1 VTTSSF
7 GDEVLGMPIGRLASE
22 IGSVRNN
29 DYWIRDE
36 GQFERVHRNIEN
48 NPVRS
53 GLVVKPA
60 DYRWSRA
67 NAGSK
72 AVVAG

>member
-1 VTTSSF
+1 VCAGTPSKIPS
-7 GDEVLGMPIGRLASE
+7 VLVGK
-22 IGSVRNN
+22 
-29 DYWIRDE
+29 
-36 GQFERVHRNIEN
+36 
-48 NPVRS
+48 S
-53 GLVVKPA
+53 G